1 MKLKSLEKYND
12 IVIQIHNDP
21 DADAVGAGY
30 ALYRY
35 FLSRDKKVRL
45 VYGGRSK
52 ITKSNILILIEALKI
67 PVEYLNEP
75 CFSIQT
81 PELLLTADCQ
91 YGEGNVQRVEAVNIA
106 MIDHHHT
113 GRESDDMCEIRS
125 NLVSCSTI
133 VYDMLKT
140 EGYDVNEDIAV
151 STALYYGLF
160 MDSNEL
166 SEVRHPLDRDMI
178 DFLRIDNKLL
188 NRITHANFTLEEF
201 ETAGMA
207 MLRYNYNEGK
217 RLAIIKA
224 KPCDPNILG
233 LVGDFVLQV
242 DSIDICII
250 YNENPDGYKLSVR
263 SCRADVTAN
272 DMAEYLVEQIGSGG
286 GHLYK
291 AGGFINK
298 GKFQQVYGD
307 ISIDTYI
314 FSRSETYFDSYEVVY
329 AHEGIR
335 DTTAFSLYTK
345 KSLACGYVKTLDFL
359 QPGMECKVRTFEGDV
374 TVTASEDIY
383 LMIGALGDVHPI
395 RKDKFEQ
402 KYAPE
407 DKPFYQEFEY
417 PPSVI
422 ELRDTKKFELLPY
435 AKQCL
440 RNKEAY
446 VYAKKLE
453 VPVKVFSKWDYEKY
467 MYGAVGDY
475 ICYSMNDVNDV
486 YTVKK
491 QIFDV
496 SYVPAEDSLPVNARN
511 Q

>member
-1 MKLKSLEKYND
+1 MKLKFLEKYND

-21 DADAVGAGY
+21 DADAVGSGY

-35 FLSRDKKVRL
+35 FLSQGKKVRL
-45 VYGGRSK
+45 VYGGRTK
-52 ITKSNILILIEALKI
+52 ITKSNILILLEALKI
-67 PVEYLNEP
+67 PAEYLNEP
-75 CFSIQT
+75 GFSLQT
-81 PELLLTADCQ
+81 PQLLLTVDCQ
-91 YGEGNVQRVEAVNIA
+91 YGEGNVQHVDAANIA
-106 MIDHHHT
+106 MIDHHNT
-113 GRESDDMCEIRS
+113 GRESDEMCEIRS

-133 VYDMLKT
+133 VYDMLKA
-140 EGYDVNEDIAV
+140 EGYDVNEDTGV

-166 SEVRHPLDRDMI
+166 SEVRHPLERDMI
-178 DFLRIDNKLL
+178 DFLQIDNRLL

-207 MLRYNYNEGK
+207 MLRYNYNESK

-250 YNENPDGYKLSVR
+250 YNENPEGYKLSVR

-272 DMAEYLVEQIGSGG
+272 DMTEYLVEGIGSGG

-291 AGGFINK
+291 AGGFISK
-298 GKFQQVYGD
+298 GKFQKEYGD
-307 ISIDTYI
+307 MGIDTYI
-314 FSRSETYFDSYEVVY
+314 FSRTETYFDSYEVVH
-329 AHEGIR
+329 ANEGIK

-345 KSLACGYVKTLDFL
+345 KPHTCGYVRTLDFL
-359 QPGMECKVRTFEGDV
+359 EPGMECKVRTFEGDV
-374 TVTASEDIY
+374 TVKASGDVY
-383 LMIGALGDVHPI
+383 LMIGILGEVYPI
-395 RKDKFEQ
+395 RRDKFEQ
-402 KYAPE
+402 KYTPD

-422 ELRDTKKFELLPY
+422 ELRNTKKYELLPY
-435 AKQCL
+435 ARQCI
-440 RNKEAY
+440 RKKEAY
-446 VYAKKLE
+446 IYAKRLE

-467 MYGAVGDY
+467 MYGGVGDY
-475 ICYSMNDVNDV
+475 ICYSMNDANDI

-496 SYVPAEDSLPVNARN
+496 TYIPAADTEEA
-511 Q
+511 